1 MWQKEMSQ
9 ILGILNH
16 FDNILVLNFEYF
28 ITLFLQNFV
37 LVPLLA
43 NLNRFL
49 TVGQHLYYTLFLQ

>member
-1 MWQKEMSQ
+1 MSQ